1 MMYSG
6 LIASLIVAI
15 VFTVIVVALGRRG
28 PWGSA
33 WTFFLV
39 VFLSL
44 WIVSIYMKALGPV
57 YFGVAWLP
65 LLIAGTLLAL
75 LLAAAIPD
83 ANHWRDR
90 SLRERTQTEADIT
103 GATSILPRTGAS
115 RFFWILILLMI
126 MAIIIGM
133 TNPQP
138 AL

>member
-1 MMYSG
+1 MTFSG
-6 LIASLIVAI
+6 LIAALVVAI
-15 VFTVIVVALGRRG
+15 VMTVIVVALGRRG

-39 VFLSL
+39 IFLAL
-44 WIVSIYMKALGPV
+44 WIVSIYIRSVGPV
-57 YFGVAWLP
+57 YYGIAWMP
-65 LLIAGTLLAL
+65 IIIAGTLLAL

-90 SLRERTQTEADIT
+90 NIRERKESPADSGEAALLPQT
-103 GATSILPRTGAS
+103 GAG